1 MQKGHKNMKDLFMN
15 ICMDLWSGDVTISY
29 DRFTQEIQE
38 RIKNLESYI
47 GEDSHKH
54 LESLGII
61 DNTGMTW
68 EEQDAQTQK
77 EIEKYKELLSY
88 LETDSNWT
96 L

>member
-1 MQKGHKNMKDLFMN
+1 MKDLFMD

-29 DRFTQEIQE
+29 DIFTQEIHE
-38 RIKNLESYI
+38 RIKNQESYI
-47 GEDSHKH
+47 GEDSHKR

-77 EIEKYKELLSY
+77 EIAKYKELLSY